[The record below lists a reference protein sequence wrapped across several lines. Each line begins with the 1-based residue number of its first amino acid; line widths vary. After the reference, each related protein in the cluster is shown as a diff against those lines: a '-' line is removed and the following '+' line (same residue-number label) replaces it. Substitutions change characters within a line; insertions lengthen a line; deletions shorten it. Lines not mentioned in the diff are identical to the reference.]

1 MANHLCTKAFPTVT
15 KALHSRLGHVVVLS
29 LTVAISSCGEG
40 PSGVGGQ
47 PTGLSFTVQPTDQ
60 VAGGAFTPAVKVAV
74 HDVDGDLVTN
84 ATTSITLAFAAN
96 PGSGT
101 LAGTKTVSAVD
112 GVATFADLS
121 IDRAAAGYTLTASA
135 TNLSSATSN
144 AFIVAPAAPTQFTF
158 TTQPSNASAGEAIGP
173 AVAVTLFDAFNNVA
187 TNAMMAVTLQLTSNP
202 GNATLSGTTT
212 VDAANGVASFDDL
225 SIDKVAS
232 DYVLTASADGIA
244 DVASDPFTINPGA
257 PTQLAFLV
265 QPSDATA
272 GAAITP
278 ALEVEVW
285 DAFGNLVTGA
295 VNAVTLAVANNPGGG
310 ILSGTMSQ
318 DAVNGVATFDDLSV
332 DKAAIGYTLTAGA
345 VGLTSATSE
354 AFAVSVGAASQ
365 LAFTA
370 QPSDAVAGEAIA
382 PTVEVQI
389 RDAAGNL
396 ITGATD
402 AITISIGSNPSGG
415 TLSGTLTASAVDGIA
430 AFGDLSIEKAG
441 TGYTLIGNA
450 TGLGSATTSAFAI
463 TPAAPAELVFTSEP
477 TDVIAGETIAPP
489 VEVTVLDAFANVATN
504 STIDVTLQLA
514 GGAIPVAPSAAAA
527 TLGGTTTVTTVNGV
541 ATFDDLWIDEV
552 GAGYAITASGGGLAS
567 VASQSFAT
575 EPASASQLSFT
586 IQPIDATAN
595 ATMSTVEVSVLDE
608 FGNLVTGST
617 DAVTLAI
624 GMNPAGG
631 TLSGTTT
638 RSAVNGVATFSDL
651 SIDQVGNGYTLTAS
665 ATALTSAT
673 SGVFD
678 ILGGRLAF
686 RTQPSNAAAGAAI
699 TPPVEVE
706 ILDSDGNLVTGATD
720 VVTLAIA
727 TNPSGGSLSG
737 TTTVSAL
744 NGVAA
749 FPNLSI
755 DKAGSGYT
763 LLASGTDLTGVE
775 SNPFDISPAAAAKLT
790 VRTQPSDAVAG
801 AAITPAIE
809 VEILDAWRRE
819 PPML

>member
-1 MANHLCTKAFPTVT
+1 
-15 KALHSRLGHVVVLS
+15 
-29 LTVAISSCGEG
+29 
-40 PSGVGGQ
+40 
-47 PTGLSFTVQPTDQ
+47 
-60 VAGGAFTPAVKVAV
+60 
-74 HDVDGDLVTN
+74 
-84 ATTSITLAFAAN
+84 
-96 PGSGT
+96 
-101 LAGTKTVSAVD
+101 
-112 GVATFADLS
+112 
-121 IDRAAAGYTLTASA
+121 
-135 TNLSSATSN
+135 
-144 AFIVAPAAPTQFTF
+144 
-158 TTQPSNASAGEAIGP
+158 
-173 AVAVTLFDAFNNVA
+173 
-187 TNAMMAVTLQLTSNP
+187 
-202 GNATLSGTTT
+202 
-212 VDAANGVASFDDL
+212 
-225 SIDKVAS
+225 
-232 DYVLTASADGIA
+232 
-244 DVASDPFTINPGA
+244 
-257 PTQLAFLV
+257 
-265 QPSDATA
+265 
-272 GAAITP
+272 
-278 ALEVEVW
+278 
-285 DAFGNLVTGA
+285 
-295 VNAVTLAVANNPGGG
+295 
-310 ILSGTMSQ
+310 
-318 DAVNGVATFDDLSV
+318 
-332 DKAAIGYTLTAGA
+332 
-345 VGLTSATSE
+345 
-354 AFAVSVGAASQ
+354 VGAASQ

-595 ATMSTVEVSVLDE
+595 ATMATVEVSVLDE

-809 VEILDAWRRE
+809 VEILDAPCAPNRPMPSPAQPSRRRSRSRSWMPLTTWRRE